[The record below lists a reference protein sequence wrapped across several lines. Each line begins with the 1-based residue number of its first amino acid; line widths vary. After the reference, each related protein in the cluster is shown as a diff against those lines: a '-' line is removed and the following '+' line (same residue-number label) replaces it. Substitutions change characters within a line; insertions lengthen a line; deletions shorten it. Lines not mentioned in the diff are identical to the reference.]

1 MEKQLIGSLR
11 EKPFYK
17 PLIISSVFVCLVLI
31 LWLGTTIVTS
41 PKWLQID
48 DYVEYWAAGNLN
60 LKGGNPY
67 DPQQLLPLQH
77 AAGRFFGVP
86 VMMWNPPWMLLLAM
100 PFSVF
105 TYPLSRVLWILFFII
120 IILLS
125 VNLTWQQYGGKP
137 QYRWVGWL
145 VGFTFLPVLEA
156 FRTGQT
162 GPLLLLGMAGFLYFY
177 NKKRLWLAGGCL
189 SLLLVKPHILYLVL
203 IAVVLWSLYEKEL
216 RIILGAGITLAFAT
230 LVTWVVNPDVI
241 QQYLFAAVNYPPEDW
256 ATPTIGGI
264 TRLLIGTQHFWL
276 QFIPTLVGLLW
287 ISIYWYHRRLA
298 WSWLEQA
305 PLIILVSILTAAY
318 GWTSDHSASLIPIL
332 QIFILLLLVQ
342 DKKRSWYLVLI
353 SYLVIEI
360 LLFVPFGNQIWNFWL
375 APSLLLWYLVS
386 RRALTGTAPLVEGSR
401 SVD

>member
-1 MEKQLIGSLR
+1 
-11 EKPFYK
+11 
-17 PLIISSVFVCLVLI
+17 
-31 LWLGTTIVTS
+31 
-41 PKWLQID
+41 
-48 DYVEYWAAGNLN
+48 
-60 LKGGNPY
+60 
-67 DPQQLLPLQH
+67 
-77 AAGRFFGVP
+77 
-86 VMMWNPPWMLLLAM
+86 MWNPPWMLLLAM

-216 RIILGAGITLAFAT
+216 RIILGAGITLAIAT